1 MLAKLLLQLDRILK
15 KNMSLSSPGSPICK
29 SVSTTCE
36 YLEDDSKV
44 EHTHADDIEALFYV
58 FVWIIIQYDGPFRH
72 KCQLNVNDSTL
83 LDHWSRLR
91 EAGVAGAA
99 DAKMAFLIS
108 HAREDDLREQISPYF
123 KDLFNLALDWRKAVA
138 KNLNK
143 DQAVTFSDI
152 LPIFDAFLANMPC
165 NDKPPEMTTI
175 LRDLKCDY
183 SFIANLK
190 LPPIISESVITSP
203 PLMSPKCLSEDIRSM
218 GNPPHPNKQFRHV

>member
-1 MLAKLLLQLDRILK
+1 MLAKLLLQLNHILK
-15 KNMSLSSPGSPICK
+15 KNLSSSFPGSPICK

-44 EHTHADDIEALFYV
+44 EHTHVDDIESLFYV
-58 FVWIIIQYDGPFRH
+58 FVWIIIQYDGPFGH
-72 KCQLNVNDSTL
+72 KRQLNVNDSAL
-83 LDHWSRLR
+83 LDHWSGLG

-108 HAREDDLREQISPYF
+108 HACRDDLREQISLYF
-123 KDLFNLALDWRKAVA
+123 KDLFNLAMDWWKAVA

-143 DQAVTFSDI
+143 DQAVTFSDV

-165 NDKPPEMTTI
+165 NDKPPEMMTI
-175 LRDLKCDY
+175 LRDLKCNH

-190 LPPIISESVITSP
+190 LPPITSKSVITSP
-203 PLMSPKCLSEDIRSM
+203 PLTSPKCLSEDVRSM
-218 GNPPHPNKQFRHV
+218 GNPQHPNKRFRHV